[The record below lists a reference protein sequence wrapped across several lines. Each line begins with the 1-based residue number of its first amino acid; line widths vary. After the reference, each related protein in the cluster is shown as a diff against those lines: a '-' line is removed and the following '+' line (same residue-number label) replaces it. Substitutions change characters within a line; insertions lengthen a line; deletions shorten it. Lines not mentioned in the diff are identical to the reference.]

1 MKLRYLRVGN
11 YPPIKDTDVAFAG
24 DSPLARACSI
34 RFAVGVNGSGKSHL
48 LQAISEVFLA
58 LADWRVPHFPV
69 TLVYELGAEY
79 RQTVI
84 VAASR
89 TETQPEPSIWMS
101 EGHFFEPDAMPE
113 DFQALI
119 DQLYREPSQVPYRP
133 IIAPGSWSGM
143 ATPQL
148 SYMPQTVLAY
158 TTGAQAPWQALWQ
171 RGRNAAGIDSL
182 FESLESVFETER
194 PPGWMREDIMQEKK
208 DAMLNAVKTSS
219 NLEMLKRQIDAIE
232 REIEDIE
239 ADGKSS
245 GWQPIL
251 ITPELLK
258 FALLAVVLPAGLNR
272 ATESIRFAPE
282 DKGLAEL
289 LGRAGWDYPVSVC
302 FEVDFKPREWPESK
316 LRRLLPWLEAAGEIT
331 GEPNPGTRRSLHFD
345 LLGRLNEISDPET
358 RQHFAGL
365 SYQGEALLSLLN
377 NHGSASA
384 FQRFQLL
391 HDLHRG
397 GLFANLNLCLRKT
410 DAEDLIFFDELS
422 DGEQMVLGR
431 MALFYLLK
439 GQHDALL
446 LLDEPETHF
455 NDKWK
460 REIVDIID
468 NAMGE
473 TASEILISTHAAIV
487 LTDAMSHEITL
498 LERGKDHGAVI
509 RPIESGVQTFG
520 ATSDH
525 PLRDVFGSP
534 DTVGKRASII
544 LETLLAAPSFR
555 TDVESY
561 WAEDL
566 TESVALAD
574 NLLSAIKAS
583 QPART
588 DWSFDTQDV
597 VLALKQIKKFAVF
610 YKVETPINLEKVI
623 LAFIKNTGPGYFR
636 VKLMLALNDLT
647 ES

>member
-1 MKLRYLRVGN
+1 M
-11 YPPIKDTDVAFAG
+11 P
-24 DSPLARACSI
+24 
-34 RFAVGVNGSGKSHL
+34 
-48 LQAISEVFLA
+48 
-58 LADWRVPHFPV
+58 
-69 TLVYELGAEY
+69 
-79 RQTVI
+79 
-84 VAASR
+84 AA
-89 TETQPEPSIWMS
+89 
-101 EGHFFEPDAMPE
+101 
-113 DFQALI
+113 
-119 DQLYREPSQVPYRP
+119 
-133 IIAPGSWSGM
+133 
-143 ATPQL
+143 
-148 SYMPQTVLAY
+148 
-158 TTGAQAPWQALWQ
+158 
-171 RGRNAAGIDSL
+171 
-182 FESLESVFETER
+182 
-194 PPGWMREDIMQEKK
+194 
-208 DAMLNAVKTSS
+208 
-219 NLEMLKRQIDAIE
+219 
-232 REIEDIE
+232 
-239 ADGKSS
+239 
-245 GWQPIL
+245 
-251 ITPELLK
+251 
-258 FALLAVVLPAGLNR
+258 LNR
-272 ATESIRFAPE
+272 ATESTRFAPE

-289 LGRAGWDYPVSVC
+289 LSRAGWDYPVSVG

-410 DAEDLIFFDELS
+410 DADDLIFFDELS

-468 NAMGE
+468 NALGE

-498 LERGKDHGAVI
+498 LERGEDHGAVI
-509 RPIESGVQTFG
+509 RPIESSVQTFG

-555 TDVESY
+555 PEIERCWSEGVIEMP
-561 WAEDL
+561 
-566 TESVALAD
+566 ALAAD
-574 NLLSAIKAS
+574 ILAAIKAS
-583 QPART
+583 QPSRT
-588 DWSFDTQDV
+588 DWSFDARDV
-597 VLALKQIKKFAVF
+597 ELALRQIKKFAEF
-610 YKVETPINLEKVI
+610 YGAETPLKLEDVI
-623 LAFIKNTGPGYFR
+623 SAFVDHTGPGYFR
-636 VKLMLALNDLT
+636 VELMRAWRKLAENLSHAAQT
-647 ES
+647 TATR